1 MSTSFTSPGII
12 FMASIWMIIIGL
24 VIYSFSRVLLK
35 KRVRSVQAFADV
47 TRARWGSRMG
57 LIMAMAGNAIG
68 LGNFLRFPV
77 KAAANG
83 GGAFMIPYLAALV
96 LLGIPLMWTEWTIGR
111 YGGRHGHGTA
121 PGMLSSM
128 WKSRYAKYVGA
139 IGLMI
144 PFIIVVYYTFIESWT
159 LGYSWFSLSGQYFGN
174 TDSASME
181 QFLEGFQGMET
192 NHFFPNIIPLLICAG
207 ITILINYYFLRRG
220 ISKGIETLAKIGMPI
235 LFILGIVMVVRVLT
249 IGKADFGQ
257 VQESAW
263 NGLAFMWNPDFS
275 KLTQAEVW
283 LVATGQDFSL
293 CH

>member
-159 LGYSWFSLSGQYFGN
+159 LVTHGSLYPDN
-174 TDSASME
+174 T
-181 QFLEGFQGMET
+181 
-192 NHFFPNIIPLLICAG
+192 
-207 ITILINYYFLRRG
+207 
-220 ISKGIETLAKIGMPI
+220 
-235 LFILGIVMVVRVLT
+235 LGIPTVLRWNNFWKVSRVWRPIISFRT
-249 IGKADFGQ
+249 SFH
-257 VQESAW
+257 
-263 NGLAFMWNPDFS
+263 F
-275 KLTQAEVW
+275 
-283 LVATGQDFSL
+283 
-293 CH
+293 